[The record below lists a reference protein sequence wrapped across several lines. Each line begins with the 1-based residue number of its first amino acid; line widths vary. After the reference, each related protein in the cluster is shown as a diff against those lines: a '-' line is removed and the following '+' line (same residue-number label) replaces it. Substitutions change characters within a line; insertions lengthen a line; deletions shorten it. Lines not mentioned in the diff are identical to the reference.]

1 MYIVHLLTSWG
12 TPYNHQSNPIER
24 FHKTIRSL
32 LKAKKPIRKNDWE
45 KRLPT
50 LILAYNA
57 NQHYSTLCSP
67 ARLFLCHIYH
77 FSQSSNWNHC
87 TQFRCLYCAQFLRN
101 CAQGLAIS
109 HRLNPNALETL
120 LLHRLR
126 AICNCVSMSRV
137 LFSDKTYLAF
147 TIFYNNQKLF
157 FQKYH

>member
-67 ARLFLCHIYH
+67 ARLFLCREANLPHLSLFPKFKLDSLHAIP
-77 FSQSSNWNHC
+77 
-87 TQFRCLYCAQFLRN
+87 LPILCAIFT
-101 CAQGLAIS
+101 
-109 HRLNPNALETL
+109 E
-120 LLHRLR
+120 LR
-126 AICNCVSMSRV
+126 ARARNFAQVKSKCFGNP
-137 LFSDKTYLAF
+137 TLAPSPSHLQLCLHVKGS
-147 TIFYNNQKLF
+147 ILR
-157 FQKYH
+157 

>member
-1 MYIVHLLTSWG
+1 MGYSLQPSEC
-12 TPYNHQSNPIER
+12 NPIER

-32 LKAKKPIRKNDWE
+32 LKAKKANRENDWE

-57 NQHYSTLCSP
+57 TQHFSTLCSP
-67 ARLFLCHIYH
+67 ARLFLCREANLSHLSLFPKFKLDSLHAIP
-77 FSQSSNWNHC
+77 
-87 TQFRCLYCAQFLRN
+87 LPLLCAIFTELR
-101 CAQGLAIS
+101 ARA
-109 HRLNPNALETL
+109 HKLNPNALETL
-120 LLHRLR
+120 LSHRLQ

-147 TIFYNNQKLF
+147 TIFSNNQKLF